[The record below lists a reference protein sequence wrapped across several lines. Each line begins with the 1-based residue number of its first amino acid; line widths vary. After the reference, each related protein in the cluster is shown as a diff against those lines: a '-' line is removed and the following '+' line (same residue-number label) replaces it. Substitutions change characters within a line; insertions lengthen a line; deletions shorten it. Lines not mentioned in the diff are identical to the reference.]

1 MYLELSIFQKKVKK
15 FIGNKIIIINIYRME
30 VFGSIMCGYYC
41 IGFIDFILKCKS
53 LLDYMN
59 LLSPN
64 IYEKNDK
71 IILKYF

>member
-1 MYLELSIFQKKVKK
+1 MEL
-15 FIGNKIIIINIYRME
+15 
-30 VFGSIMCGYYC
+30 FGSIMCGYYC